1 MVQLWISLT
10 NRKLYRKCINSKITR
25 IFQNKQTYFYGD
37 NELEIY
43 IGTKN
48 EYKSL
53 EEVVDKVITIE
64 SGWIRNCGHIWGK
77 DPKEEPL
84 ISLYRVINQLGNID
98 ENLLKKIFPRKED
111 YIINENCRYLIY
123 RNDGNFH
130 MSAYQSNKFFYVF
143 CFATS

>member
-10 NRKLYRKCINSKITR
+10 NKKLKRKCINSKITR
-25 IFQNKQTYFYGD
+25 IFRNEQNYFYGD
-37 NELEIY
+37 NELDIY

-48 EYKSL
+48 EYKSV

-64 SGWIRNCGHIWGK
+64 SGWIRNCGRIWGK
-77 DPKEEPL
+77 EPIEEPL
-84 ISLYRVINQLGNID
+84 ISLYRVINQFGNID
-98 ENLLKKIFPRKED
+98 DNLLKKVFPRKED
-111 YIINENCRYLIY
+111 YEVNEENRYLIY

-130 MSAYQSNKFFYVF
+130 MSAYQSSKFFYVF